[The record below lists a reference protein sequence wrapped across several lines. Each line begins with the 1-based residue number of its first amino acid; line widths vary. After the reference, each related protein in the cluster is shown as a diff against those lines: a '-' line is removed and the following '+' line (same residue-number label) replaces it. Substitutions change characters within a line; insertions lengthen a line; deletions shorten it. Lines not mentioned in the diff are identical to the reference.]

1 MATSK
6 VQPTRSRRNRIAWI
20 AIAVILMV
28 ACAAFHLMSGP
39 APQMGASP
47 EVFKTVDAL
56 FTAIGNRDEKRLSDC
71 ESRLREANATGTL
84 PAVAWEYLSDV
95 ISTAKAGQWRPA
107 AESLYS
113 FMMDQRRE
121 AENSSSTMTTES

>member
-6 VQPTRSRRNRIAWI
+6 VEPTRSRRNRIASI

-28 ACAAFHLMSGP
+28 AYAGFYLMSGP
-39 APQMGASP
+39 APQMGAFP
-47 EVFKTVDAL
+47 EVFNTVDAL

-71 ESRLREANATGTL
+71 ESRLREANATGKL
-84 PAVAWEYLSDV
+84 PAAAWEYLSDV
-95 ISTAKAGQWRPA
+95 ISTAKAGQWQPA